1 MKQPSAK
8 TRQTRR
14 DAAQA
19 APGGVDEAPKL
30 PDAASLSALRAWYEG
45 VPSRQAVMRYLG
57 ARMEPGQSARGVLG
71 RLRRQL
77 ASLAR
82 DRHRGDLAALFEHP
96 EGERARH
103 ARAVARAIDVLRD
116 TPTPV
121 PLIGDDVERWLSPRV
136 AGALHAQGIKT
147 LAALTVR
154 IPRRRRWWASIPG
167 IGATGAHHV
176 EAFFAAHP
184 DLTERARALVAT
196 SSPQR
201 ITSWDSL
208 QTPKEIDG
216 SQGTFRAP
224 RASCALSANNDYQAV
239 QTWLSMHE
247 SSATLGAY
255 RKEAERLVLWAIVER
270 QRALSS
276 LTTEDAIAYRAFLRR
291 PTPRERWVGPPR
303 PRTSAEWRPF
313 AGALSPR
320 STSYALS
327 VLGAMYRWLIEQRYV
342 LANPF
347 SGIKVRGISRSAPL
361 PTTHV
366 FADGEW
372 SLLRMV
378 ADALEWSYG
387 WAPAAAQRLR
397 FVLDFAY
404 ATGLRASELIGATL
418 GAIET
423 DSYGDQWLHLVGKGS
438 KAGKVVL
445 PPLAR
450 AALDSYLAQRG
461 VPTTPAQQNPNARL
475 IGSLDSQGEAGIT
488 VARLW
493 TVMRRFF
500 QQAADVLESR
510 NPVVAEKLRRASPHW
525 MRHTHA
531 THALAN
537 GTDLTAVR
545 DNLRHASIAT
555 TSIYLH
561 SDETKR
567 ARQIGQ
573 AFAVR
578 R

>member
-1 MKQPSAK
+1 MK
-8 TRQTRR
+8 
-14 DAAQA
+14 AALA
-19 APGGVDEAPKL
+19 GVTAPPEL

-57 ARMEPGQSARGVLG
+57 ARMAPGQSARGVLG

-82 DRHRGDLAALFEHP
+82 DRHRSDLAALFEQP
-96 EGERARH
+96 ESERARH
-103 ARAVARAIDVLRD
+103 ARAAARAIDVLRD
-116 TPTPV
+116 APAPV
-121 PLIGDDVERWLSPRV
+121 PLIGDDVGRWLSPRV
-136 AGALHAQGIKT
+136 AGALRAQGIQT

-154 IPRRRRWWASIPG
+154 IPRRRRWWAAIPG
-167 IGATGAHHV
+167 LGATGARHV

-184 DLTERARALVAT
+184 ELTERARALVAT
-196 SSPQR
+196 SSPPGFVP
-201 ITSWDSL
+201 WENL
-208 QTPKEIDG
+208 QAPDEVDG

-224 RASCALSANNDYQAV
+224 RASCALNATNDYQAV
-239 QTWLSMHE
+239 QAWLLMHE
-247 SSATLGAY
+247 SAATQSAY
-255 RKEAERLVLWAIVER
+255 RKEAERLMLWAIVER
-270 QRALSS
+270 ERALSS

-291 PTPRERWVGPPR
+291 PTPRERWVGPRR
-303 PRTSAEWRPF
+303 PRSSPEWRPF
-313 AGALSPR
+313 ADALSPR
-320 STSYALS
+320 SASYALS

-342 LANPF
+342 LVNPF
-347 SGIKVRGISRSAPL
+347 SGIKVRGVSRSAPL

-372 SLLRMV
+372 ALLRTV

-387 WAPAAAQRLR
+387 WESAAAQRLR

-404 ATGLRASELIGATL
+404 ATGLRSSELIGATL
-418 GAIET
+418 GSIES
-423 DSYGDQWLHLVGKGS
+423 DAYGDHWLHLVGKGG

-461 VPTTPAQQNPNARL
+461 IPTTPAQQNPNTRL
-475 IGSLDSQGEAGIT
+475 IGSLDSQIDVGISG
-488 VARLW
+488 ARLW

-500 QQAADVLESR
+500 RQAATVLESR

-531 THALAN
+531 THALEH

-555 TSIYLH
+555 TSIYLY

-567 ARQIGQ
+567 ARQISQ
-573 AFAVR
+573 AFAAR
-578 R
+578 